1 MVVNTTAVAVLLITF
16 FALILLRVNI
26 AFAVGAASTL
36 CLMYLGMPLS
46 NVCQQMVKGLN
57 SFSLMA
63 VPFFITMGCLMGTG
77 GISEKLIAWLDG
89 CAGEWPWLIL
99 WHLISSEVYQVR
111 QQLIPHRWVIF

>member
-63 VPFFITMGCLMGTG
+63 VPMPDGDGRDIRKADCLGQFTG
-77 GISEKLIAWLDG
+77 WMDARGNG
-89 CAGEWPWLIL
+89 HG
-99 WHLISSEVYQVR
+99 
-111 QQLIPHRWVIF
+111 